1 MTSVG
6 TMGAM
11 GAMGNVNVNVNV
23 PPVTAAAPPAVV
35 GSGQSPPGFF
45 PPALGNGGHTQL
57 MTTAAFAQT
66 KFGSTKLK
74 TNAKRT
80 HRMSPT
86 EFSNYIKQRA
96 LQQQQ
101 QQQQKQQQQQQQQQ
115 AVAAAAAAAAGQPF
129 MGAGGMSRPR
139 SLSPQDFGPFG
150 GYHGG
155 HVVDKYSPFDTI
167 WGGAHAGGAN
177 GMTSPGGANN
187 GIGGGL
193 GGNNGSNA
201 AAAAAAAMA
210 NLGTTAHHGAQGF
223 ATGSQGFDTNKQLLE
238 GLSLGLNAVPYQGQY
253 QHLLVAN

>member
-1 MTSVG
+1 
-6 TMGAM
+6 
-11 GAMGNVNVNVNV
+11 MGNVNVA
-23 PPVTAAAPPAVV
+23 PVTAAAVV
-35 GSGQSPPGFF
+35 GGSGQSPPGFF
-45 PPALGNGGHTQL
+45 PPSLGNGGHTQL

-96 LQQQQ
+96 IQQQQ
-101 QQQQKQQQQQQQQQ
+101 QQQQKQQQQQQQQ
-115 AVAAAAAAAAGQPF
+115 AAVVAAASAAGQPF
-129 MGAGGMSRPR
+129 MAGMARPR

-167 WGGAHAGGAN
+167 WGGAHGGAQGAAN
-177 GMTSPGGANN
+177 GMVNGAGLER
-187 GIGGGL
+187 GIGGG
-193 GGNNGSNA
+193 NNASS

-210 NLGTTAHHGAQGF
+210 NLGTTAHHGAQGGF
-223 ATGSQGFDTNKQLLE
+223 ASGSQGFDTNKQLLE